1 MKVFGKSRILQDLF
15 HLGKLKE
22 TWSSRITSQHGCS
35 YFVGL
40 LQVASM
46 LSSSNKNWGHLL
58 GR

>member
-40 LQVASM
+40 LQVARHVI
-46 LSSSNKNWGHLL
+46 LKQQKL
-58 GR
+58 GTF